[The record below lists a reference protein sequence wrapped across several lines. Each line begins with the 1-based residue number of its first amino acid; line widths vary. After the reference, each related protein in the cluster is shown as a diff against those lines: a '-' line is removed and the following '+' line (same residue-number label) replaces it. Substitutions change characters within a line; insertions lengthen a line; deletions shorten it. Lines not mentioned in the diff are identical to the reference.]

1 MKKSKNI
8 TNNKIKSFKK
18 FYKDED
24 ETVFSGPGEE
34 ESRIKGEIMR
44 RNIKQQPGANMSPDI
59 RNQPGPNYTN
69 QPSLPKISYK
79 RKSKV
84 LQPGIRKTDV

>member
-1 MKKSKNI
+1 MKKLKNI
-8 TNNKIKSFKK
+8 MMKIKSFKK

-34 ESRIKGEIMR
+34 EAQIKGEIMR
-44 RNIKQQPGANMSPDI
+44 KKIPQQPGAKRAPDI

-79 RKSKV
+79 RKSRV
-84 LQPGIRKTDV
+84 TQPGIRETDV

>member
-1 MKKSKNI
+1 MKKLKNI
-8 TNNKIKSFKK
+8 MMKIKSFKK

-34 ESRIKGEIMR
+34 EAQIKGEIMR
-44 RNIKQQPGANMSPDI
+44 KKIPHQPGADKAPDI

-84 LQPGIRKTDV
+84 TQPGIRETDV

>member
-1 MKKSKNI
+1 MKR
-8 TNNKIKSFKK
+8 KIKSFKK

-24 ETVFSGPGEE
+24 ESVFSGPGEE
-34 ESRIKGEIMR
+34 EARIKGEIMR
-44 RNIKQQPGANMSPDI
+44 KNIKQQPGADKAPDI